1 MFIRKQHQTPRGLKH
16 GTTSFWRRSVLK
28 GHGGGRQRVSDEKVE
43 NVRKAFIRSPRKSIR
58 RASRELQMPRATV
71 HKVLRKRLR
80 LCAYKVQILQEL
92 KPEDKP
98 RRHSFACD
106 MLDRID
112 RDPNFLTNIMFS
124 DEATFHV
131 SGAVNRH
138 NVRIW
143 GSQQPH
149 SVMEH
154 VRDSPKVNVWCGVMC
169 NMIIR
174 PFFFAEKIVTGSS
187 YLDMLQL
194 YAFPQLEHLQP
205 SVFFSTRRCSTPLVA
220 RRAASSECNISRPL
234 DRTRWTNGL
243 ASTFP

>member
-1 MFIRKQHQTPRGLKH
+1 MASAEEKARVVVWFSEFKSIVRMQRE
-16 GTTSFWRRSVLK
+16 FRRVYQKAAPDAKRIKAWHNKFLETGSVLK

-80 LCAYKVQILQEL
+80 LYAYKVQILQEL

-169 NMIIR
+169 NMIIG

-194 YAFPQLEHLQP
+194 YAFPQL
-205 SVFFSTRRCSTPLVA
+205 A
-220 RRAASSECNISRPL
+220 RRL
-234 DRTRWTNGL
+234 RTR
-243 ASTFP
+243 